1 MFAILLSEGMTP
13 FYQNVSSFPTVFFS
27 FFLIISC
34 LFWAI
39 SILGMIDIEILDLPE
54 AETGGE
60 EGMVNGVS
68 TVLFK
73 LGLNGVPI
81 TIIITLIALFG
92 WFLSFYSVYLL
103 GISDFFAPFR
113 WVANVGIFIASLY
126 LAILITSQVI
136 KPLRTLF
143 RSMSSDIQKKILGQP
158 AVVRTSRVDDK
169 FGEAEFNDG
178 GAGLILKVRSFDGVV
193 FKRHDRVILLEYI
206 AEQNVYKVI
215 AESEFTLGEAAHS

>member
-1 MFAILLSEGMTP
+1 MFAILFSEGMTP

-27 FFLIISC
+27 FFLIVSC

-39 SILGMIDIEILDLPE
+39 SIMGMIDIEILDLPE

-68 TVLFK
+68 TVLLK

-92 WFLSFYSVYLL
+92 WFISFYSVYFFH
-103 GISDFFAPFR
+103 ISELIAPIR
-113 WVANVGIFIASLY
+113 WVANVAIFVVSFY
-126 LAILITSQVI
+126 VAILITSQVI
-136 KPLRTLF
+136 KPLRSLF
-143 RSMSSDIQKKILGQP
+143 KSMSNDIQKKILGQA
-158 AVVRTSRVDDK
+158 AVVRTSRVDEK

-193 FKRHDRVILLEYI
+193 FKRNDRVILLEYV
-206 AEQNVYKVI
+206 AEQNFYKVI
-215 AESEFTLGEAAHS
+215 AESEFSLGGAAQ

>member
-1 MFAILLSEGMTP
+1 MFAVLLSEGMTP

-39 SILGMIDIEILDLPE
+39 SIMGMIDIEILDFPE
-54 AETGGE
+54 TETGGE

-68 TVLFK
+68 SVLFK

-92 WFLSFYSVYLL
+92 WFLIFYSVYFL
-103 GISDFFAPFR
+103 GISDFVAPVR
-113 WVANVGIFIASLY
+113 WVANVGVFIASLY
-126 LAILITSQVI
+126 LAVIITAQVI

-143 RSMSSDIQKKILGQP
+143 SRMSSDIQKKIIGQ
-158 AVVRTSRVDDK
+158 AAIVRTSRVDDK

-193 FKRHDRVILLEYI
+193 FKRNDSVILLEYI
-206 AEQNVYKVI
+206 AGKNVYKVI
-215 AESEFTLGEAAHS
+215 AESEFTPGEVAH

>member
-1 MFAILLSEGMTP
+1 MFAILFSEGMTP

-27 FFLIISC
+27 FFLIVSC

-39 SILGMIDIEILDLPE
+39 SIMGMIDIEILDLPE

-68 TVLFK
+68 TVLLK

-92 WFLSFYSVYLL
+92 WFVSFYSVYFFQ
-103 GISDFFAPFR
+103 ISDLMAPIR
-113 WVANVGIFIASLY
+113 WVANVAIFAASLY
-126 LAILITSQVI
+126 VAILITSQVI
-136 KPLRTLF
+136 KPLRSLF
-143 RSMSSDIQKKILGQP
+143 KSMSNDIQKKILGQA
-158 AVVRTSRVDDK
+158 AVVRTSRVDEK

-178 GAGLILKVRSFDGVV
+178 GAGLILKVRSFDGAV
-193 FKRHDRVILLEYI
+193 FKRNDRVILLEYV
-206 AEQNVYKVI
+206 AEQNFYKVI
-215 AESEFTLGEAAHS
+215 AESEFSLGGAAQ

>member
-1 MFAILLSEGMTP
+1 MFAILFSEGMTP

-27 FFLIISC
+27 FFLIVSC

-39 SILGMIDIEILDLPE
+39 SIMGMIDIEILDLPE

-68 TVLFK
+68 TVLLK

-92 WFLSFYSVYLL
+92 WFISFYSVYFLH
-103 GISDFFAPFR
+103 ISELIAPIR
-113 WVANVGIFIASLY
+113 WVANVAIFVVSFY
-126 LAILITSQVI
+126 VAILITSQVI
-136 KPLRTLF
+136 KPLRSLF
-143 RSMSSDIQKKILGQP
+143 KSMSNDIQKKILGQA
-158 AVVRTSRVDDK
+158 AVVRTSRVDEK

-193 FKRHDRVILLEYI
+193 FKRNDRVILLEYV
-206 AEQNVYKVI
+206 AEQNFYKVI
-215 AESEFTLGEAAHS
+215 AESEFSLGGAAQ

>member
-1 MFAILLSEGMTP
+1 MFAILFSEGMTP

-27 FFLIISC
+27 FFLIVSC

-39 SILGMIDIEILDLPE
+39 SIIGMIDIEILDLPE

-68 TVLFK
+68 TVLLK

-92 WFLSFYSVYLL
+92 WFISFYSVYFFH
-103 GISDFFAPFR
+103 ISELIAPIR
-113 WVANVGIFIASLY
+113 WVANVAIFVVSFY
-126 LAILITSQVI
+126 VAILITSQVI
-136 KPLRTLF
+136 KPLRSLF
-143 RSMSSDIQKKILGQP
+143 KSMSNDIQKKILGQA
-158 AVVRTSRVDDK
+158 AVVRTSRVDEK

-193 FKRHDRVILLEYI
+193 FKRNDRVILLEYV
-206 AEQNVYKVI
+206 AEQNFYKVI
-215 AESEFTLGEAAHS
+215 AESEFSLGGAAQ